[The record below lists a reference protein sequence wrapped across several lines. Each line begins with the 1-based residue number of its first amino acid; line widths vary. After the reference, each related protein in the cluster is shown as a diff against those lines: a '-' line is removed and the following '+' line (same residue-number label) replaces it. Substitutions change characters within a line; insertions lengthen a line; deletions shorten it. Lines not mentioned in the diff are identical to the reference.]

1 MEITKANNFD
11 QLIHGLAEVLR
22 PAAPEPRAEHE
33 RKRLRTL
40 FEAVNARLAEGQR
53 VPEAW
58 REEIWDLLRD
68 YTEEAAD
75 ED

>member
-1 MEITKANNFD
+1 MDITQAHTFD
-11 QLIHGLAEVLR
+11 QLISTLAEALR

-33 RKRLRTL
+33 RKRLRAL

-53 VPEAW
+53 IPEAW

>member
-1 MEITKANNFD
+1 MKLTEVHNFEE
-11 QLIHGLAEVLR
+11 LLTTLAEALR

-33 RKRLRTL
+33 HKRLRAL
-40 FEAVNARLAEGQR
+40 FEAVDTRLAEGQR

-68 YTEEAAD
+68 YTEEADD

>member
-1 MEITKANNFD
+1 MKLTEVHNFEE
-11 QLIHGLAEVLR
+11 LLTTLAEALNPVE
-22 PAAPEPRAEHE
+22 PEPRAEHE
-33 RKRLRTL
+33 RKRLHAL
-40 FEAVNARLAEGQR
+40 FEAIEKRLAEGQR

-68 YTEEAAD
+68 YTEEAEN